1 MSLFSYEAVDHHGRR
16 IRRELEADSE
26 RDARRH
32 IRSQQLVLR
41 SLKQLEHKNSVGVL
55 NHSQRLSGNETSLLL
70 YQLSILIGSGMP
82 LVDALASVADS
93 TESKRSRRVAAT
105 LKQHV
110 TEGESLA
117 SAMNATSFDD
127 LVCNM
132 IAAGEET
139 GQLEVVLNRLSEVLD
154 HRQKMRQELLS
165 AILYPCVIMAVGLIV
180 LAFMMVVVVPKM
192 VTLFDRAGGELP
204 LLTQWIISLSGFV
217 RDYGWFL
224 LAGVAFVYIGQ
235 RLAIR
240 LPSFKMKLDHMV
252 LLLPV
257 VGTLVAKIETARFS
271 RTLGMLMAGGV
282 EALQAVRIASQG
294 FTRIPLKQAAESA
307 GDALREGES
316 ISKGLSVDKVFPDMA
331 IRLIVVG
338 EQSGKL
344 DLMLLRIA
352 DLFENETSRLLKHL
366 VTILEPAL
374 VLLMALLVGLLAV
387 AILMPIIE
395 MNQMVR

>member
-26 RDARRH
+26 RDARRY

-41 SLKQLEHKNSVGVL
+41 SLKQLEHKNSAGAL

-93 TESKRSRRVAAT
+93 TESKRSRRVVAT

-154 HRQKMRQELLS
+154 HRQKMRQEFLS
-165 AILYPCVIMAVGLIV
+165 AVLYPCVIMVVGLVV
-180 LAFMMVVVVPKM
+180 LVFMMVVVVPKM
-192 VTLFDRAGGELP
+192 VSLFDRAGGELP

-217 RDYGWFL
+217 RDYGWGL
-224 LAGVAFVYIGQ
+224 LVGMAFVYIGY

-240 LPSFKMKLDHMV
+240 LPSFRMKLDHV
-252 LLLPV
+252 ILLLPV

-282 EALQAVRIASQG
+282 EALQAMMIASQG
-294 FTRIPLKQAAESA
+294 FTRTPLKQAAESA

-316 ISKGLSVDKVFPDMA
+316 ISKGLSVDKAFPDMA
-331 IRLIVVG
+331 IRLIAVG

-352 DLFENETSRLLKHL
+352 DLFENETSRLLKRL

-374 VLLMALLVGLLAV
+374 VLIMALLVGLLAV
-387 AILMPIIE
+387 AILLPIIE